1 MNNQDQTD
9 KTIEEELQEAMR
21 LLEQPMESTGAQSP
35 TLLALDNA
43 RQPKI
48 TTACETCPN
57 AIWFSSPEEVKCYC
71 RIMHMITWSGK
82 DSNLITMCD
91 GNSRLKKNSKG
102 YKN

>member
-9 KTIEEELQEAMR
+9 KTIEEELLEAMK
-21 LLEQPMESTGAQSP
+21 LLEQPMIIEKSETQSP
-35 TLLALDNA
+35 TLSALDKA

-71 RIMHMITWSGK
+71 RIMHMISWSGK

-91 GNSRLKKNSKG
+91 GKFLE
-102 YKN
+102 

>member
-1 MNNQDQTD
+1 MNNQDQID
-9 KTIEEELQEAMR
+9 KAIEEELQEAMR
-21 LLEQPMESTGAQSP
+21 LLEQPLKIEKAEQSP
-35 TLLALDNA
+35 TLSALDKA

-91 GNSRLKKNSKG
+91 GMFLN
-102 YKN
+102 

>member
-1 MNNQDQTD
+1 MSNQEQTD
-9 KTIEEELQEAMR
+9 KVIEEELQEAMR
-21 LLEQPMESTGAQSP
+21 LLEQPLEREGVVQSP
-35 TLLALDNA
+35 TLSALDKA

-91 GNSRLKKNSKG
+91 GKFLD
-102 YKN
+102 

>member
-1 MNNQDQTD
+1 MNIQDHTD
-9 KTIEEELQEAMR
+9 KVIEEELQEAMR
-21 LLEQPMESTGAQSP
+21 LLEQPLEIEGAVQSP
-35 TLLALDNA
+35 TLSALDKA

-91 GNSRLKKNSKG
+91 GKFLD
-102 YKN
+102 

>member
-1 MNNQDQTD
+1 MSNQDQVD

-21 LLEQPMESTGAQSP
+21 LLEQPMKIERSEAQSP
-35 TLLALDNA
+35 TLSALDKA

-91 GNSRLKKNSKG
+91 GKFLE
-102 YKN
+102 

>member
-1 MNNQDQTD
+1 MINQEQTD
-9 KTIEEELQEAMR
+9 KAIEEELQEAPR
-21 LLEQPMESTGAQSP
+21 LLEQPLEREWVVQSP
-35 TLLALDNA
+35 TLSALDKA

-71 RIMHMITWSGK
+71 RIMHLITWSGK

-91 GNSRLKKNSKG
+91 GKFLD
-102 YKN
+102 

>member
-9 KTIEEELQEAMR
+9 KTIEEELQEAMK
-21 LLEQPMESTGAQSP
+21 LLEQPMDIEELVQSP
-35 TLLALDNA
+35 TLSALEKA

-57 AIWFSSPEEVKCYC
+57 AMWFSSPEEVKCYC
-71 RIMHMITWSGK
+71 RVMHMISWSGK

-91 GNSRLKKNSKG
+91 GKFLD
-102 YKN
+102 